1 MKTTSFWLCLFGHH
15 LGQIIKY
22 CSTAGIKY
30 IYSDIMINNAKK
42 SMHSCKLS
50 SCLKTKMDVW
60 TLKLTAKKLSSCSM
74 RPAPYIGHKG

>member
-42 SMHSCKLS
+42 SMHNCELS
-50 SCLKTKMDVW
+50 SCLKTKMERLDFEANGQKIIFLFNETGAVY
-60 TLKLTAKKLSSCSM
+60 
-74 RPAPYIGHKG
+74 RP